1 MARDVKGALP
11 DPTPLPLPA
20 PVPEPVPTTEP
31 QAEKA
36 RRLGRVRDESRAER
50 ARKSAYRSRFV
61 LVYFALAIALG
72 GAVGALVVALESQ
85 KSTHPK
91 RAATFV
97 PTGSG
102 EIGALQ
108 IANRVQSLYRLQNG
122 LALDEIIASRNSLQ
136 DGSGG
141 LIRVRFQVIQP
152 ADAQS
157 LKDSRTLFPQDALQY
172 SLCGSGQLC
181 SIPGG
186 ASRARGSLLRR
197 QGLELALRTF
207 QRDSQV
213 DNIVV
218 FLRPFAAPSGWEGV
232 VLMFDRASMSRNS
245 PNLLT
250 RPITETLPGLGQKMT
265 PAQLKPNDITKINEL
280 TQPYLF
286 VYRYQTI
293 GGRDAI
299 LQLEPPS

>member
-1 MARDVKGALP
+1 MARDVKSALP

-20 PVPEPVPTTEP
+20 PGAVTEP
-31 QAEKA
+31 ERQKPEKS
-36 RRLGRVRDESRAER
+36 RRLGRVRDTSRAER

-72 GAVGALVVALESQ
+72 GAVGALIVALNSS
-85 KSTHPK
+85 KSTQPK
-91 RAATFV
+91 KAAAFV

-108 IANRVQSLYRLQNG
+108 IANRVQSLYRLSNG
-122 LALDEIIASRNSLQ
+122 LPVAEIIASRNSLQ

-141 LIRVRFQVIQP
+141 LIRVRFQVVQA

-157 LKDSRTLFPQDALQY
+157 LKDSRTIFPQDALQY
-172 SLCGSGQLC
+172 SLCGAGPVC

-197 QGLELALRTF
+197 EGLELALRTF

-213 DNIVV
+213 DNVVV
-218 FLRPFAAPSGWEGV
+218 FLRPFSAPQGWEGV
-232 VLMFDRASMSRNS
+232 ALMFDRASMSRNT

-250 RPITETLPGLGQKMT
+250 RPITDSVPGFGRKLTPTQMT
-265 PAQLKPNDITKINEL
+265 PNDIAKINEL

>member
-1 MARDVKGALP
+1 MARDVKSALP
-11 DPTPLPLPA
+11 DPTPLPLSP
-20 PVPEPVPTTEP
+20 PEAVAVTEP
-31 QAEKA
+31 AAEKT
-36 RRLGRVRDESRAER
+36 RRLGRLRDTGRAER

-72 GAVGALVVALESQ
+72 GAVGALVVALDSP
-85 KSTHPK
+85 KSTKPK
-91 RAATFV
+91 RTATFV
-97 PTGSG
+97 PSGSG

-108 IANRVQSLYRLQNG
+108 IANRVQSLYRVQGG
-122 LALDEIIASRNSLQ
+122 LPLDEIIASRNSLQ

-141 LIRVRFQVIQP
+141 LIRVRFQVVQP
-152 ADAQS
+152 SDAQS
-157 LKDSRTLFPQDALQY
+157 LKDSRTLFPQDAIQY
-172 SLCGSGQLC
+172 SLCGAGPTC

-213 DNIVV
+213 DNVV
-218 FLRPFAAPSGWEGV
+218 IFLRPFAAPQGWEGV
-232 VLMFDRASMSRNS
+232 ALMFDRAAMSRNI

-250 RPITETLPGLGQKMT
+250 RPMTETLPGLGQEMT
-265 PAQLKPNDITKINEL
+265 PAKLTEKDITKINEV